1 MMSVIFKSLD
11 EKLLYSIICKNTDK
25 FNKLENK
32 IYEIKD
38 FEEYADCDNY
48 FIVNG
53 NKVIKHKTLEL
64 KIMILS

>member
-1 MMSVIFKSLD
+1 MSVIFKSLD